1 MTMKREYRY
10 PDLRVCRC
18 TAEQGFAI
26 SAESG
31 LPSIDDDWT
40 NKDYE

>member
-1 MTMKREYRY
+1 MTTKKEYLNPY
-10 PDLRVCRC
+10 LRVCRC
-18 TAEQGFAI
+18 TTEQGFAI